1 MKKSITVLFLATA
14 LSALS
19 FAKDPGMKVLEQK
32 RREIKQEETTK
43 ANQEEEILK
52 EKRRELNES
61 LEEKV
66 FRSKNTP
73 EDRALAADDAF
84 EIGKD
89 RVAFMRMEEQQI
101 RQLEK
106 QAGIKP
112 DKKHPLMAEEFDKV
126 YNKYKKNNDKV
137 GALIYENQRLK
148 EYLDKLDAMEARMKQ
163 GN

>member
-1 MKKSITVLFLATA
+1 MKKSMIILSLLGA
-14 LSALS
+14 LSTFS
-19 FAKDPGMKVLEQK
+19 FAKDPGMKILEEK
-32 RREIKQEETTK
+32 RREIKQEETAK
-43 ANQEEEILK
+43 NNEEEAILK

-73 EDRALAADDAF
+73 EDRAAAAEEAF

-101 RQLEK
+101 RDLEK

-112 DKKHPLMAEEFDKV
+112 DKNHPLMAEEFDKV

-148 EYLDKLDAMEARMKQ
+148 EYLDKLDAMESRMKQ